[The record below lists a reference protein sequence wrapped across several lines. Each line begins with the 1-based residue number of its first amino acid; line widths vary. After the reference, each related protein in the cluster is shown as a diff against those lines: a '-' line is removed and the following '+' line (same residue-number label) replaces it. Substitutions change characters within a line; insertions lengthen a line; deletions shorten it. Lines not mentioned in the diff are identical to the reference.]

1 MTNAKTKTRATIT
14 RGINCI
20 RLGRLTINHS
30 CKVRLPLMWVTQN
43 RKAVSLICTKY
54 AALRFSATEKGATHR
69 YQLSLEHTIKIDTFS
84 FFVNLPNSYEPP
96 VSVSGDLT
104 SVHAFTVLNCE
115 KQIFIGKK
123 RQNNQAVICPAIS
136 VVKLRGLIWP
146 VIGTSRHS
154 PGFWAVTQVRMRAV
168 ARLSPPLSLLPT
180 SIIDVYLS

>member
-1 MTNAKTKTRATIT
+1 M
-14 RGINCI
+14 
-20 RLGRLTINHS
+20 
-30 CKVRLPLMWVTQN
+30 
-43 RKAVSLICTKY
+43 KY
-54 AALRFSATEKGATHR
+54 AALRFSATEKGATRR
-69 YQLSLEHTIKIDTFS
+69 YHLSLERTIKIDTLSVF
-84 FFVNLPNSYEPP
+84 NLQNSYQPP

-115 KQIFIGKK
+115 KQIFVGKK

-136 VVKLRGLIWP
+136 VVELRGLIWP